1 MSLDNISCFL
11 DPLNLAMLS
20 DDEGFF
26 DTQLGKH
33 ISAYEEYLPD
43 ITNSDLVIVGCSEI
57 RGNGPGY
64 NQDTTPDD
72 VRREIYR
79 LFYWHNTINIADMGN
94 VKKGASI
101 EDTYAA
107 LKSVVSELVEQGK
120 KVLIIGG
127 SHDLTLAQYGAYV
140 SLEKIIEATCV
151 DAKID
156 LNMDTGL
163 PSDNYLMEMLTGE
176 PNFIKHYNHIG
187 FQSYFVHPHMLE
199 TIDKLRFDCVRVGKV
214 KESIEEMEP
223 AIRNSHMLSFDISAI
238 QNAHA
243 PANRISPNGFTGEEA
258 CTLMKYA
265 GMSPNISSIGIYGF
279 LSSQDIHSLTSKQIS
294 HMVWYLIDGIYKG
307 KNEAMPAENDS
318 FNVYSVIGDEY
329 ETKFLQNKQ
338 TGRWWMQ
345 TYDGKFTACTY
356 ADYLIASKNEIPER
370 WLRALERSI

>member
-1 MSLDNISCFL
+1 MSLENISCFL
-11 DPLNLAMLS
+11 DPVNLAMLS

-43 ITNSDLVIVGCSEI
+43 ITDSDLVIVGCSET

-79 LFYWHNTINIADMGN
+79 LFYWHNTINIADLGN

-199 TIDKLRFDCVRVGKV
+199 TIDKLRFDCFRVGKV

-345 TYDGKFTACTY
+345 TYEGKFTACTY

>member
-1 MSLDNISCFL
+1 MLLDNISCFL
-11 DPLNLAMLS
+11 DPVNLAMLS

-33 ISAYEEYLPD
+33 ISVYEEYMPD
-43 ITNSDLVIVGCSEI
+43 ITESDLVIVGCSET

-72 VRREIYR
+72 VRKEIYR
-79 LFYWHNTINIADMGN
+79 LFYWHNTINIADIGN
-94 VKKGASI
+94 VKKGASLD
-101 EDTYAA
+101 DTYAA
-107 LKSVVSELVEQGK
+107 MKAVVSELVESGK

-127 SHDLTLAQYGAYV
+127 SHDLTMAQYGAYA
-140 SLEKIIEATCV
+140 SLQKIIEATCI

-163 PSDNYLMEMLTGE
+163 PSDNFLMEMLTGE
-176 PNFIKHYNHIG
+176 PNYIKQYNHIG

-199 TIDKLRFDCVRVGKV
+199 TIDKLRFDCYRVGKV

-265 GMSPNISSIGIYGF
+265 GMSPNISSVGVYGY
-279 LSSQDIHSLTSKQIS
+279 LSSQDVHSLTAKQIS
-294 HMVWYLIDGIYKG
+294 HMVWYLIDGIFKG
-307 KNEAMPAENDS
+307 KNEAMPSESES
-318 FNVYSVIGDEY
+318 FNVFSVIGDEY

-345 TYDGKFTACTY
+345 TYDGKYTACTY

>member
-1 MSLDNISCFL
+1 MSLENISCFL
-11 DPLNLAMLS
+11 DPVNLAMLS

-43 ITNSDLVIVGCSEI
+43 ITDSDLVIVGCSET

-79 LFYWHNTINIADMGN
+79 LFYWHNTINIADLGN

-176 PNFIKHYNHIG
+176 PNFIRHYNHIG

-199 TIDKLRFDCVRVGKV
+199 TIDKLRFDCFRVGKV

-345 TYDGKFTACTY
+345 TYEGKFTACTY

>member
-11 DPLNLAMLS
+11 DPVNLAMLS

-33 ISAYEEYLPD
+33 ISVYEAYMPD
-43 ITNSDLVIVGCSEI
+43 ITESDLVIVGCSET

-72 VRREIYR
+72 VRKEIYR
-79 LFYWHNTINIADMGN
+79 LFYWHNTINIADIGN
-94 VKKGASI
+94 VKKGANI

-127 SHDLTLAQYGAYV
+127 SHDLTLAQYGAYA
-140 SLEKIIEATCV
+140 SLQKIIEATCV

-163 PSDNYLMEMLTGE
+163 PSDNFLMDMLTGE
-176 PNFIKHYNHIG
+176 PNYIKHYNHIG

-199 TIDKLRFDCVRVGKV
+199 TIDKLRFDCYRVGKV

-265 GMSPNISSIGIYGF
+265 GMSPNISSVGVYGF
-279 LSSQDIHSLTSKQIS
+279 LSSQDVHSLTAKQIS
-294 HMVWYLIDGIYKG
+294 HMVWYLIDGIFKG
-307 KNEAMPAENDS
+307 KNEAMPTESES

-345 TYDGKFTACTY
+345 TYDGKYTACTY